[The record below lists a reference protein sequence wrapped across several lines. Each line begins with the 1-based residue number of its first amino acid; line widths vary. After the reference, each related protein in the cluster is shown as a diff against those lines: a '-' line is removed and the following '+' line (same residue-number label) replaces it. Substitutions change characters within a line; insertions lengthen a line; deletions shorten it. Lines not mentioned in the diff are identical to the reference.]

1 MAGKLRV
8 VDGRLKGP
16 ASITYNNPWPCPNG
30 QLGMRVPHGVM
41 GVVMH
46 TMVGNLPGTTN
57 VFNNGGYQASAHFGI
72 DQNGHIHQYGP
83 VNGWVAWAE
92 EAGNENWYS
101 IEHADNGNPNNPL
114 TDAQLTASAQ
124 VVEALSAFA
133 SFPLREANSTTER
146 GYGVHFMGG
155 AAWGGHTCPDLPPR
169 HVRSHQRPEI
179 LRRAGVIRQGQHE
192 PPAPQPAPQPAPA
205 PGALVTDGTMG
216 LSAFA
221 AQNGVQASDM
231 LAATAEASATG
242 EYVSALATY
251 VNTVF
256 GTDTANMP
264 DNLLW
269 YYRQKSPTGQWADN
283 TWQTGAANH
292 PQDPQPLSS
301 LAALLGTDA
310 QSIVSLTAE
319 NSQGG
324 VYPAA
329 QAGYVNGVFSRSQAL
344 LPAGLTLGV

>member
-30 QLGMRVPHGVM
+30 QYGMRVPHGVM

-57 VFNNGGYQASAHFGI
+57 VFNNAGYQASAHFGI

-101 IEHADNGNPNNPL
+101 IEHADNGDPDNPL
-114 TDAQLTASAQ
+114 TNAQLTASAQ

-146 GYGVHFMGG
+146 GYGVHHMGG
-155 AAWGGHTCPDLPPR
+155 AAWGGHTCPDQPPR

-179 LRRAGVIRQGQHE
+179 LHRAEAIRQGQHKPP
-192 PPAPQPAPQPAPA
+192 PPAPQPSPA
-205 PGALVTDGTMG
+205 PGSLVTDGTVG
-216 LSAFA
+216 LAAFA
-221 AQNGVQASDM
+221 SQNGVQASDM
-231 LAATAEASATG
+231 LSATADAAASG
-242 EYVSALATY
+242 EYAAGLATY
-251 VNTVF
+251 INTVF
-256 GTDTANMP
+256 ATDSENMP
-264 DNLLW
+264 DGLVW
-269 YYRQKSPTGQWADN
+269 YYRQAMPAGHWAQY
-283 TWQTGAANH
+283 TWQTGPANA
-292 PQDPQPLSS
+292 QDPQSLNA
-301 LAALLGTDA
+301 LAAFVGSDVQTV
-310 QSIVSLTAE
+310 IGLTAE
-319 NSQGG
+319 NSPGKAF
-324 VYPAA
+324 PAA
-329 QAGYVNGVFSRSQAL
+329 EAGYINGVFSRSQVL
-344 LPAGLTLGV
+344 LPAGLALQP